1 MCLSDGHLLVV
12 SQARLCST
20 GVPNQCAIHGPKD
33 SDSPVIQ
40 LYVATAD
47 GFFYEYSLNLTIG
60 GKCKL
65 ERVRD
70 FVFLV
75 FFIDSS
81 CVVRV
86 DDRKTLFAIARP
98 KRSRPSTCRSTI
110 KLSVLDTFTG

>member
-75 FFIDSS
+75 FFHRLIVCCSCRRQENVIRDSTS
-81 CVVRV
+81 EEIE
-86 DDRKTLFAIARP
+86 AIYM
-98 KRSRPSTCRSTI
+98 S
-110 KLSVLDTFTG
+110 